1 MSLPKSLAF
10 FISPSPGTLFF
21 TLFLVHATIAQTGNR
36 KIAEVLNLI
45 GASYVDSVD
54 TDALNDDAIA
64 AILST
69 LDPHSTYIP
78 AGDVNE
84 MNESLQ
90 GSFEGVGI
98 HFDIFRD
105 TVFVVGT
112 VSGGPSQLLG
122 IRAGDMILA
131 ADGVE
136 LSGRNYSDED
146 VTSRLR
152 GKKGSQVRLRI
163 RRFGA
168 ETDVDYLITRD
179 RIPINSIEASYL
191 IDPLTGYIRMS
202 RFAKTTHEEFLAA
215 LTKLRKSGMKD
226 LMIDLR
232 GNSGGY
238 LYSAVEIAD
247 ELLDLKGVIVSTRGK
262 KHAEQIFNAGP
273 GGHFTKGHLIIII
286 DEGSASASEILAGA
300 IQDWDRGTIIGRRSF
315 GKGLVMKPY
324 SLSDGSVIRLTT
336 SRYYTPSG
344 RCIQKD
350 YSASKEEYDGEISQ
364 RYSNGEV
371 YSRDTNPRDEEKYV
385 TSQGR
390 TVFGGG
396 GISPDIFVPAD
407 SVILGNCYQSIL
419 GNGNIVE
426 FTLDYTNRNRES
438 LGRLRNEADL
448 FGKPELMRSILQAYG
463 QFTDTA
469 QTDCRQGNKVLD
481 EALTIQLCAFI
492 SQHLWGEESY
502 YRSILRGQD
511 VMEQA
516 LRVMK
521 DLQSGRDIISEKNN

>member
-1 MSLPKSLAF
+1 
-10 FISPSPGTLFF
+10 
-21 TLFLVHATIAQTGNR
+21 
-36 KIAEVLNLI
+36 
-45 GASYVDSVD
+45 
-54 TDALNDDAIA
+54 
-64 AILST
+64 
-69 LDPHSTYIP
+69 
-78 AGDVNE
+78 
-84 MNESLQ
+84 
-90 GSFEGVGI
+90 
-98 HFDIFRD
+98 
-105 TVFVVGT
+105 
-112 VSGGPSQLLG
+112 
-122 IRAGDMILA
+122 
-131 ADGVE
+131 
-136 LSGRNYSDED
+136 
-146 VTSRLR
+146 
-152 GKKGSQVRLRI
+152 
-163 RRFGA
+163 
-168 ETDVDYLITRD
+168 
-179 RIPINSIEASYL
+179 
-191 IDPLTGYIRMS
+191 
-202 RFAKTTHEEFLAA
+202 
-215 LTKLRKSGMKD
+215 
-226 LMIDLR
+226 
-232 GNSGGY
+232 
-238 LYSAVEIAD
+238 
-247 ELLDLKGVIVSTRGK
+247 
-262 KHAEQIFNAGP
+262 
-273 GGHFTKGHLIIII
+273 
-286 DEGSASASEILAGA
+286 
-300 IQDWDRGTIIGRRSF
+300 
-315 GKGLVMKPY
+315 MKPY

-396 GISPDIFVPAD
+396 GISPDLFVPAD